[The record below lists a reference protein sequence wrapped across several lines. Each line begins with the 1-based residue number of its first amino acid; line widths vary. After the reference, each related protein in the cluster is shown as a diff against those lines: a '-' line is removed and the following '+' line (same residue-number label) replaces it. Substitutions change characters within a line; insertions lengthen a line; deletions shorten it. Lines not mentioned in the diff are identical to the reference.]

1 MTENNYPSENESFSP
16 PKEESASAETSE
28 QETEKFVLSE
38 EKPVQP
44 QTVYQTSPQTP
55 PRYQAAGTPVYR
67 QMPRTAENSRVYYQ
81 PVAPPSGAEV
91 ETRRSRSM
99 PGVIGAGFASSLL
112 SLFLIPFFHD
122 FFPIFLNAYADPI
135 TYDREAYLMYFVLV
149 MIYGGMSAMLA
160 LLGLIFAP
168 LGINKARRY
177 DLDGRALGTA
187 SILISVVSLL
197 LLIVSI
203 VSSLLINNML

>member
-1 MTENNYPSENESFSP
+1 
-16 PKEESASAETSE
+16 
-28 QETEKFVLSE
+28 
-38 EKPVQP
+38 
-44 QTVYQTSPQTP
+44 
-55 PRYQAAGTPVYR
+55 
-67 QMPRTAENSRVYYQ
+67 
-81 PVAPPSGAEV
+81 
-91 ETRRSRSM
+91 M

-122 FFPIFLNAYADPI
+122 FIPIFLNAYADPI
-135 TYDREAYLMYFVLV
+135 TYDREADLMYFVLG
-149 MIYGGMSAMLA
+149 MSYGCMSAMLA
-160 LLGLIFAP
+160 RLVLIFAP

-177 DLDGRALGTA
+177 DLDGRARGTA

>member
-1 MTENNYPSENESFSP
+1 
-16 PKEESASAETSE
+16 
-28 QETEKFVLSE
+28 
-38 EKPVQP
+38 
-44 QTVYQTSPQTP
+44 
-55 PRYQAAGTPVYR
+55 
-67 QMPRTAENSRVYYQ
+67 
-81 PVAPPSGAEV
+81 
-91 ETRRSRSM
+91 
-99 PGVIGAGFASSLL
+99 
-112 SLFLIPFFHD
+112 
-122 FFPIFLNAYADPI
+122 
-135 TYDREAYLMYFVLV
+135 
-149 MIYGGMSAMLA
+149 MLA